1 MEIINFINVG
11 KSHFFFLV
19 KSLPGFTVKSDK
31 SKDMS
36 SIKFHNVA
44 FTFSEKFIS
53 DNLLKCNIIK
63 GLCHIFLLICQA
75 LFLIFCIKRTDML
88 INHICSYIGLCSY
101 LNDIARAIP
110 FEMAGLYLWLSS
122 LRTILY
128 CFITIE

>member
-63 GLCHIFLLICQA
+63 GLCHIFLFIC
-75 LFLIFCIKRTDML
+75 LSFFLIFCIKSTYIL
-88 INHICSYIGLCSY
+88 IIHICSFFWFCYY
-101 LNDIARAIP
+101 
-110 FEMAGLYLWLSS
+110 F
-122 LRTILY
+122 
-128 CFITIE
+128 F